1 MIARSR
7 PARTGIALAV
17 LVASLAAPSCAA
29 TATGDRTSAP
39 HAETGTTMDAREAR
53 IASALPGSRADASV
67 VRSGLASHFA
77 VTVYTP
83 IRPTAVALR
92 ATLAAIARIIPE
104 GVSAVEFD
112 ARTPTRTPWELTREL
127 AALGIPDAALREH
140 GGGFTVWDL
149 EWFRSAFGG

>member
-1 MIARSR
+1 MSARRR
-7 PARTGIALAV
+7 PARTAIAVVA
-17 LVASLAAPSCAA
+17 LVASLVAPSCAA
-29 TATGDRTSAP
+29 TVTGDRTIAP
-39 HAETGTTMDAREAR
+39 HAETGTMAARATR
-53 IASALPGSRADASV
+53 IASALPDSRADASV
-67 VRSGLASHFA
+67 VRSGLARHFA

-83 IRPTAVALR
+83 IRPTAAALR
-92 ATLAAIARIIPE
+92 ATLAAVARMIPD

-112 ARTPTRTPWELTREL
+112 ARTPTRAPWELAREF